1 MGSQSIEQSPRTS
14 SWIWVASSRVG
25 AKIKVRTPLEGL
37 DHIQRYAGTRKP
49 NVLPEPVLYRNR
61 GNPTETHGEMLGI
74 GYMGIML
81 ILSNLWL
88 FYVVLV
94 SFLLIMLG
102 LFSDVS

>member
-1 MGSQSIEQSPRTS
+1 MVDMTG
-14 SWIWVASSRVG
+14 
-25 AKIKVRTPLEGL
+25 
-37 DHIQRYAGTRKP
+37 GT
-49 NVLPEPVLYRNR
+49 V
-61 GNPTETHGEMLGI
+61 HGEMLGI

>member
-61 GNPTETHGEMLGI
+61 GKPHGNPWGDAGDRIHGD
-74 GYMGIML
+74 
-81 ILSNLWL
+81 
-88 FYVVLV
+88 YVDLV
-94 SFLLIMLG
+94 
-102 LFSDVS
+102 